1 MTTAKSV
8 PRRGGLVRNV
18 IHLGLG
24 QVATTVLTI
33 LLSATLARTLGASEF
48 GLLYLL
54 TSVATFA
61 YVVVD
66 WGHGPYIIREAAK
79 HLSDLASCWVAMP
92 SALMALVRGCR
103 RFHLAISLRSPY
115 AIAAGA

>member
-48 GLLYLL
+48 GLLYLI
-54 TSVATFA
+54 TSIATFA

-79 HLSDLASCWVAMP
+79 NPQRSGELLGSAMAVRRAGS
-92 SALMALVRGCR
+92 SAGTNAWT
-103 RFHLAISLRSPY
+103 ATPRSTWC
-115 AIAAGA
+115 